1 MTVSNTKCPKGTI
14 KNPKTE
20 KCVLID
26 GRVGKRILQRK
37 LERSPSSKSPRRRSP
52 FLTKK
57 KTLKRSP
64 FRKSPRR
71 RSPFLTKKKTLKQS
85 PSKKSRRKRIFL
97 TTEKNKLKPKSVE
110 DLNTLV
116 TLCDKLIETYD
127 ISLIDNMP
135 DELRLAFF
143 KTEGR
148 KCIQKY
154 YYGNTYES
162 NHISGKPTV
171 LYRLVSNYF
180 YNRQTGPNPEFI
192 KPVTMFIKGPKNL
205 TVHWSERF
213 NMHVYIFGEH
223 HIPGDCS
230 SLPSSNANNTMN
242 IEDYL
247 YKLLKNTDKYLDYLF
262 EVPMIGK
269 KGLQYQHI
277 NLITNTNS
285 HLDNI
290 FQKFKVCI
298 EPITRHANCCNLGRV
313 HFIDVRYKNTNTTD
327 TISFL
332 WVHFLAAYDKTLNIV
347 LLLKNKYFF
356 ERLTDMYVFCRT
368 PKKLFIYFKSF
379 IFGNN
384 YNVSPLRKL
393 LDSEYNIDN
402 EVGNNIKN
410 YIEDELSAMVD
421 KYFILLKGTIEN
433 IISIR
438 KQIVNN
444 KYKYLSN
451 IPKIQLSI
459 LIKSFNSVSTCLT
472 RLVSLGPDL
481 YLLCRMFKTFDVDK
495 LPFVNAYPHDQPKK
509 MHNIVIYTGD
519 AHSQRY
525 RRFLRFLEF
534 KEVGKTGQSDNM
546 KSSCID
552 MKYIKQPFFSE
563 IFNSRIY
570 NPTIQ
575 VPQKEDYNFNYDF
588 TYADF

>member
-26 GRVGKRILQRK
+26 SRVGKRILQRK
-37 LERSPSSKSPRRRSP
+37 LTRSPSSKSPRRRSP

-64 FRKSPRR
+64 FRKSPPR
-71 RSPFLTKKKTLKQS
+71 RSPLLNKKKKLKQ
-85 PSKKSRRKRIFL
+85 SRRKRIFL

-247 YKLLKNTDKYLDYLF
+247 AKLLKNTDKYLDYLF
-262 EVPMIGK
+262 EVSMIGK
-269 KGLQYQHI
+269 KGLQYQDS
-277 NLITNTNS
+277 NLEMNSNS
-285 HLDNI
+285 HLGNI

-298 EPITRHANCCNLGRV
+298 EPVTRHADDCNLGRV

-332 WVHFLAAYDKTLNIV
+332 WMHFLLAYNKKRDIIKILN
-347 LLLKNKYFF
+347 NKYFLKL
-356 ERLTDMYVFCRT
+356 LTDMNLFCST
-368 PKKLFIYFKSF
+368 PKKLFTYFKSF

-393 LDSEYNIDN
+393 LNSEYNIDY

-410 YIEDELSAMVD
+410 YIEREISAMVD
-421 KYFILLKGTIEN
+421 KYFIPLKASIIN
-433 IISIR
+433 ILSTW
-438 KQIVNN
+438 KQIVD
-444 KYKYLSN
+444 KKYLYWWS
-451 IPKIQLSI
+451 IPKIQISL
-459 LIKSFNSVSTCLT
+459 LINSFNYVSTCLT

-509 MHNIVIYTGD
+509 MNNIVIYTGD

-525 RRFLRFLEF
+525 RRFLRLLEF
-534 KEVGKTGQSDNM
+534 KEVAKTGQSDNM

-563 IFNSRIY
+563 IFNSRY